1 MTAMTSRT
9 LRKSVL
15 PFATALALVVGAGT
29 ASAAKAPGL
38 KPFNATYE
46 VSYMGLGGTATMT
59 LAPLEGDRWRYRLEI
74 GSAVATLSQDT
85 TFEANG
91 GQWRPLSNNDSSSL
105 LIKKN
110 KRTASYDWDKREAR
124 WSGDVKPERAGP
136 VALRDGDLDAML
148 VNLAIPRDLA
158 AGKPLHYRMV
168 DNGRARDLEYKV
180 TGTETV
186 QVGGAERKATKVSRR
201 AGDKEQIVWVVEG
214 LPVPARILQREDGED
229 AMDLRLKSIR

>member
-1 MTAMTSRT
+1 MTIPTI
-9 LRKSVL
+9 RKFVPL
-15 PFATALALVVGAGT
+15 AATLALVAAGIGT
-29 ASAAKAPGL
+29 AGAAKAPGL

-46 VSYMGLGGTATMT
+46 VSYMGLGGTATMA
-59 LAPLEGDRWRYRLEI
+59 LAPLEGDRWRYSLEI

-91 GQWRPLSNNDSSSL
+91 GNWRPLSNNDTTSL

-110 KRTASYDWDKREAR
+110 SRTARYDWGKREAR

-136 VALRDGDLDAML
+136 VALKDGDLDAML

-168 DNGRARDLEYKV
+168 DNGRARDLEYTV
-180 TGTETV
+180 AGTETV
-186 QVGGAERKATKVSRR
+186 QVGGKPQQATKVSRR
-201 AGDKEQIVWVVEG
+201 NGDKEQIVWVVEG

-229 AMDLRLKSIR
+229 EMDLKLKSIR

>member
-1 MTAMTSRT
+1 MTISISKPA
-9 LRKSVL
+9 L
-15 PFATALALVVGAGT
+15 PVVAALALLAAGIGAAG
-29 ASAAKAPGL
+29 AAKAPGL

-46 VSYMGLGGTATMT
+46 VSYMGLGGNETMT
-59 LAPLEGDRWRYRLEI
+59 LAPLEGDRWRYSLEI

-91 GQWRPLSNNDSSSL
+91 GQWRPLSNNDTSSL
-105 LIKKN
+105 LIRKN
-110 KRTASYDWDKREAR
+110 TRTARYDWDKREAR

-136 VALRDGDLDAML
+136 VALKDGDLDAML

-158 AGKPLHYRMV
+158 AGKPLNYRMV
-168 DNGRARDLEYKV
+168 DNGRARELTYTV
-180 TGTETV
+180 TGTETM
-186 QVGGAERKATKVSRR
+186 QVGGAPQKATRVSRR

-229 AMDLRLKSIR
+229 QMDLKLKSIR